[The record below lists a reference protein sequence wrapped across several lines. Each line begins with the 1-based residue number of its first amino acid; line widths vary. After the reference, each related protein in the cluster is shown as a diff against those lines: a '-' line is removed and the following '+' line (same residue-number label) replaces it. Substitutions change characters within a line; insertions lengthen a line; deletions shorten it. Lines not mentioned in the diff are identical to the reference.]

1 MNITVLNVPLP
12 LHLAKKSRQ
21 SITITVIAIAMLPL
35 FALPRNLILNP
46 SATAAS
52 DSPHSGGR
60 ALLFYFWGLFSI
72 VLSRTYFLQSSC
84 ALILFGTVF
93 PPFKS
98 VF

>member
-46 SATAAS
+46 
-52 DSPHSGGR
+52 
-60 ALLFYFWGLFSI
+60 
-72 VLSRTYFLQSSC
+72 
-84 ALILFGTVF
+84 
-93 PPFKS
+93 
-98 VF
+98 